1 MWKKMVVGLC
11 ISFLGINFCFSQD
24 KNSGTFPQH
33 IIKLIVPFTPGGPAD
48 NLARPLVEMLNKRY
62 GYQIIVENKPGAN
75 TAIAAQYVARSN
87 PDGYT
92 LLLASDAGMSL
103 APATQKNIPYDPAK
117 DFVAVSMV
125 GQLTQVLFVNANLP
139 VKNVKELA
147 ALARKS
153 PNSLSYASYGIGSQS
168 HVSTEAMDRLLNI
181 EMVHIPYIG
190 ASTAFPDLISG
201 NTQVMMS
208 AISGPL
214 PYIRANKLKV
224 LAMVGPERHKSL
236 PDVPTISEAGLP
248 GFESRGWFGIV
259 APAKTPPEIVK
270 LLSEKIWEISQT
282 EDFISQVI
290 DRQGFDVAKVKPTD
304 FPEFLKQDRI
314 KWKTL
319 VDQMGSALN

>member
-1 MWKKMVVGLC
+1 MWKKMVVGLS

-92 LLLASDAGMSL
+92 LLFASDAGMSL

-125 GQLTQVLFVNANLP
+125 AQLTQVLFVNANLP
-139 VKNVKELA
+139 VKNVKELV

-153 PNSLSYASYGIGSQS
+153 PNSLSYATYGMGSQS

-214 PYIRANKLKV
+214 PYIRANKLKA

-236 PDVPTISEAGLP
+236 PDVPTISEEGLP
-248 GFESRGWFGIV
+248 GFESRGWFGVV

-290 DRQGFDVAKVKPTD
+290 DRQGFDVAKVKPSE

-319 VDQMGSALN
+319 VDQMGNALN

>member
-1 MWKKMVVGLC
+1 MWKKMVVSLS
-11 ISFLGINFCFSQD
+11 ISFLGINFCFAQD

-92 LLLASDAGMSL
+92 LLFASDAGMSL

-125 GQLTQVLFVNANLP
+125 AQLTQVLFVNANLP

-147 ALARKS
+147 DLARKS
-153 PNSLSYASYGIGSQS
+153 PNSLSYATYGMGSQS

-214 PYIRANKLKV
+214 PYIRANKLKA

-236 PDVPTISEAGLP
+236 PEVPTISEAGLP
-248 GFESRGWFGIV
+248 GFESRGWFGVV

-290 DRQGFDVAKVKPTD
+290 DRQGFDVAKVKPSE

-319 VDQMGSALN
+319 VDQMGNALN

>member
-1 MWKKMVVGLC
+1 MWKKMVVCLC
-11 ISFLGINFCFSQD
+11 ISILGMNFCYAQD
-24 KNSGTFPQH
+24 KISGIFPQH

-48 NLARPLVEMLNKRY
+48 ALARPLAEMLTKRY
-62 GYQIIVENKPGAN
+62 GYQVMVENKPGAN
-75 TAIAAQYVARSN
+75 TAIATQYVARSN

-92 LLLASDAGMSL
+92 LLFTSDAGMSL
-103 APATQKNIPYDPAK
+103 APATQKNIPYDPVK
-117 DFVAVSMV
+117 DFVPMSMV
-125 GQLTQVLFVNANLP
+125 AQLTQVLFVNANLP
-139 VKNVKELA
+139 VKNLKDLA

-168 HVSTEAMDRLLNI
+168 HVSTEALNRLLNI

-214 PYIRANKLKV
+214 PYIRANKLRAIA
-224 LAMVGPERHKSL
+224 LVGPDRHKSL
-236 PDVPTISEAGLP
+236 PDVPTMNEAGLQ

-270 LLSEKIWEISQT
+270 LLSENIWDISQT
-282 EDFISQVI
+282 EEFISQVI
-290 DRQGFDVAKVKPTD
+290 DRQGFDIAKIKPID

-314 KWKTL
+314 KWKTR

>member
-1 MWKKMVVGLC
+1 MWKKMVVSLS
-11 ISFLGINFCFSQD
+11 ISFLGINFCFAQD

-92 LLLASDAGMSL
+92 LLFASDAGMSL

-125 GQLTQVLFVNANLP
+125 AQLTQVLFVNANLP

-153 PNSLSYASYGIGSQS
+153 PNSLSYATYGMGSQS

-214 PYIRANKLKV
+214 PYIRANKLKA

-236 PDVPTISEAGLP
+236 PDVPTISEEGLP
-248 GFESRGWFGIV
+248 GFESRGWFGVV

-290 DRQGFDVAKVKPTD
+290 DRQGFDVAKVKPSE

-319 VDQMGSALN
+319 VDQMGNALN

>member
-1 MWKKMVVGLC
+1 M
-11 ISFLGINFCFSQD
+11 
-24 KNSGTFPQH
+24 
-33 IIKLIVPFTPGGPAD
+33 
-48 NLARPLVEMLNKRY
+48 
-62 GYQIIVENKPGAN
+62 IVENKPGAN
-75 TAIAAQYVARSN
+75 AAIASQFVAKS
-87 PDGYT
+87 PADGYT
-92 LLLASDAGMSL
+92 LLFASDAGMSL

-181 EMVHIPYIG
+181 EMLHIPYIG

-214 PYIRANKLKV
+214 PYIRANKLKA

-248 GFESRGWFGIV
+248 GFESRGWFGVV

>member
-214 PYIRANKLKV
+214 PYIRANKLKA

-282 EDFISQVI
+282 DDFISQVI

>member
-1 MWKKMVVGLC
+1 MWKSIVVGLS
-11 ISFLGINFCFSQD
+11 ISFLGTSFCFSQD
-24 KNSGTFPQH
+24 KNSGVFPQH

-48 NLARPLVEMLNKRY
+48 NLARPLADMLSKRY

-92 LLLASDAGMSL
+92 LLFTSDAGMSL

-117 DFVAVSMV
+117 DFVPVSMV

-139 VKNVKELA
+139 VKNLNELA
-147 ALARKS
+147 LLARKS
-153 PNSLSYASYGIGSQS
+153 QSSLFYASYGIGSQS
-168 HVSTEAMDRLLNI
+168 HVSTEAMGRLLNI
-181 EMVHIPYIG
+181 KMVHIPYIG

-214 PYIRANKLKV
+214 PYIRANKLRAI
-224 LAMVGPERHKSL
+224 AMVGPERHKSL
-236 PDVPTISEAGLP
+236 PDVPTISEVGLP
-248 GFESRGWFGIV
+248 GFESRGWFGVV
-259 APAKTPPEIVK
+259 APAKTSPKIVK
-270 LLSEKIWEISQT
+270 LLSENIWEVSQS

-290 DRQGFDVAKVKPTD
+290 DRQGFDIAKVKPID

>member
-214 PYIRANKLKV
+214 PYIRANKLKA

>member
-1 MWKKMVVGLC
+1 MWKKMVVSLS
-11 ISFLGINFCFSQD
+11 ISFLGINFCFAQD

-92 LLLASDAGMSL
+92 LLFASDAGMSL

-125 GQLTQVLFVNANLP
+125 AQLTQVLFVNANLP

-153 PNSLSYASYGIGSQS
+153 PNSLSYATYGMGSQS

-214 PYIRANKLKV
+214 PYIRSNKLKA

-236 PDVPTISEAGLP
+236 PDVPTISEEGLP
-248 GFESRGWFGIV
+248 GFESRGWFGVV

-290 DRQGFDVAKVKPTD
+290 DRQGFDVAKVKPSE

-319 VDQMGSALN
+319 VDQMGNALN

>member
-1 MWKKMVVGLC
+1 MWKKMVVSLS
-11 ISFLGINFCFSQD
+11 ISFLGINFCFAQD

-92 LLLASDAGMSL
+92 LLFASDAGMSL

-125 GQLTQVLFVNANLP
+125 AQLTQVLFVNANLP

-153 PNSLSYASYGIGSQS
+153 PNSLSYATYGMGSQS

-181 EMVHIPYIG
+181 EMVHIPYVG

-214 PYIRANKLKV
+214 PYIRSNKLKA

-248 GFESRGWFGIV
+248 GFESRGWFGVV

-270 LLSEKIWEISQT
+270 LLSEKIWEVSQT

-290 DRQGFDVAKVKPTD
+290 DRQGFDVAKVKPTE

-319 VDQMGSALN
+319 VDQMGNALN